1 MQQHQS
7 ILGYKSG
14 RYLKLALVLCV
25 GSIAAY
31 AWHEPPTVYLKPYG
45 GTPLGYT
52 LGTIAALLIVWL
64 MLLGVRKRRY
74 RKAVGSLH
82 GWTSAHVYLGTSLL
96 VVASLHCAFEFGWN
110 IHTLAYV
117 LMVAVIVSGFFG
129 VYAYLHYPELMT
141 RNAGNETLETLL
153 MKVAD
158 LDQKCRRIA
167 LDLPDEVNA
176 IVAAASRSVT
186 REMSQ
191 TGRLALHP
199 VGKAKAC
206 PTSRACNQLKTL
218 GRTLSGE
225 QAKLNEQLLTE
236 MTRKRGLVERIR
248 NDLRYRG
255 LLQLWL
261 YFHVPLS
268 FALLAALIAHVVSV
282 FYYW

>member
-7 ILGYKSG
+7 ILGYKGG
-14 RYLKLALVLCV
+14 RYLKLALVV
-25 GSIAAY
+25 SVAAIGAY
-31 AWHEPPTVYLKPYG
+31 AWNEPPTVYLKPYG
-45 GTPLGYT
+45 GTALGYT

-74 RKAVGSLH
+74 RNAIGSLQ
-82 GWTSAHVYLGTSLL
+82 GWTSAHVYLGTTLL
-96 VVASLHCAFEFGWN
+96 VIASLHCAFEFGWN

-158 LDQKCRRIA
+158 LDHKCRRIA

-176 IVAAASRSVT
+176 VVASASRASA
-186 REMSQ
+186 REMTTSE
-191 TGRLALHP
+191 GLALRP
-199 VGKAKAC
+199 IRRSAVC
-206 PTSRACNQLKTL
+206 PTFRACTQLKAL
-218 GRTLSGE
+218 GRTLSRE
-225 QAKLNEQLLTE
+225 QAKVHEQLLTE
-236 MTRKRGLVERIR
+236 MTRKHHLTERIR
-248 NDLRYRG
+248 KDLRYRS